1 MKKKILTLF
10 VFLFVLI
17 SYSNAGE
24 LFFKLKENH
33 YPGFTIKEQIYQLDE
48 LVEISASNFELHAKS
63 SYVARE
69 INSITLYFTAEYS
82 VGSSEEF
89 KPIPMGAYR
98 NYKHAWGITSF
109 KKENS
114 SGDDNCYVAI
124 IDGWDQKAF
133 ISLNDLLGDQIVEQK
148 TPINFRFKIEG
159 FCDYEGTEK
168 DRWLNE
174 VIPHACL

>member
-10 VFLFVLI
+10 VYLFVLI

-63 SYVARE
+63 SYAARE
-69 INSITLYFTAEYS
+69 INSITLYFKAEYS

-89 KPIPMGAYR
+89 
-98 NYKHAWGITSF
+98 
-109 KKENS
+109 
-114 SGDDNCYVAI
+114 
-124 IDGWDQKAF
+124 
-133 ISLNDLLGDQIVEQK
+133 
-148 TPINFRFKIEG
+148 
-159 FCDYEGTEK
+159 
-168 DRWLNE
+168 
-174 VIPHACL
+174 